1 MGIKAETTPINIV
14 LVDDFRVVVE
24 RLKMMLQAIPG
35 LNVVGEASSIG
46 SAIAQVEA
54 LKPDAVIMDIQL
66 GGSEPRTGIALI
78 NLLKRT
84 YPNLTIVVFTN
95 FADTR
100 YHQLCVMNGADY
112 FFDKACGADAIPE
125 VLEEVS
131 RGKKML
137 S

>member
-1 MGIKAETTPINIV
+1 MSINTTASPLNII
-14 LVDDFRVVVE
+14 LVDEFRAVVE
-24 RLKMMLQAIPG
+24 RLRKMLLAIPD
-35 LNVVGEASSIG
+35 LNIVGEASSIG

-54 LKPDAVIMDIQL
+54 TRPDVVIMDIQL
-66 GGSEPRTGIALI
+66 GGSDPKTGIALI

-100 YHQLCVMNGADY
+100 YHQLCVMNGADH

-125 VLEEVS
+125 VLDQVS

>member
-54 LKPDAVIMDIQL
+54 LKPDAV
-66 GGSEPRTGIALI
+66 
-78 NLLKRT
+78 N
-84 YPNLTIVVFTN
+84 
-95 FADTR
+95 
-100 YHQLCVMNGADY
+100 
-112 FFDKACGADAIPE
+112 DAIRE
-125 VLEEVS
+125 LS
-131 RGKKML
+131 DRGAVHHWAAPVVGND
-137 S
+137 